1 MLSTQFRL
9 ATRWLSR
16 AAAGTHRYPFPAA
29 SELSSV
35 APRGTSSTAGE
46 GTSELLAEGSNN
58 SIAGLT
64 RHDRVSDPSAW
75 WRSASSIA

>member
-9 ATRWLSR
+9 AMRWLSR

-35 APRGTSSTAGE
+35 APRGASSTAGE
-46 GTSELLAEGSNN
+46 GPSELLLAPLVMSEATQRRKQLTKGTAPLPLGS
-58 SIAGLT
+58 
-64 RHDRVSDPSAW
+64 
-75 WRSASSIA
+75 